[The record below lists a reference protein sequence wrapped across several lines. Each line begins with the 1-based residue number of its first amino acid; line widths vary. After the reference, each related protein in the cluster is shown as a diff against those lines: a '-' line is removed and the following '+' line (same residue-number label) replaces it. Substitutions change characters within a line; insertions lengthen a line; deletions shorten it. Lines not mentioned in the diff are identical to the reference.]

1 MIFEALMTGILAWQV
16 LMPSVDNSKYIFQI
30 DRDGTIVRMNTQ
42 DGTMVRCDREFHC
55 VDPTQKQEPK
65 ELDYKY

>member
-1 MIFEALMTGILAWQV
+1 MILDLVVVALLAWQIW
-16 LMPSVDNSKYIFQI
+16 MPSVDNAKYSFQI

-42 DGTMVRCDREFHC
+42 NGVMERCTSDLACGPIENRK
-55 VDPTQKQEPK
+55 P